1 MQTYIIITVM
11 YTTKANAI
19 TRAAKQKEVSY
30 QLAQHLKLLFVS
42 HLDTDDTGSRQRPKL
57 KCLQIK

>member
-1 MQTYIIITVM
+1 M

-42 HLDTDDTGSRQRPKL
+42 HLNTDDTGNRQRPKL